1 MKGGYLIHAFRVAEE
16 AKVVTVLNVMFSYR
30 IQSSDMS
37 HVNSVAWMLWF
48 HVIEQ
53 VSLANPWVSQL
64 CIIVMNWE
72 ILSHGFFYVK
82 HALGYGIRSFEK
94 FNSCIWWRIQIWIWN
109 CIVSISVL
117 NNYNVSIL

>member
-72 ILSHGFFYVK
+72 ICSWNGKLSYCHMV
-82 HALGYGIRSFEK
+82 SFM
-94 FNSCIWWRIQIWIWN
+94 
-109 CIVSISVL
+109 
-117 NNYNVSIL
+117 